1 MPECPQF
8 RIDVQDT
15 KLPPLGEAEAAS
27 LTSFFSEVVVDA
39 DGDVEAVL
47 VEVASDAS
55 NT

>member
-1 MPECPQF
+1 MPS
-8 RIDVQDT
+8 IDVQHT

-27 LTSFFSEVVVDA
+27 LTFSEVVVDA

>member
-1 MPECPQF
+1 MPS
-8 RIDVQDT
+8 INVQDT

-27 LTSFFSEVVVDA
+27 LTSFFSEVVDA
-39 DGDVEAVL
+39 DGEVEAVF

>member
-1 MPECPQF
+1 MPS
-8 RIDVQDT
+8 IDVQHT

-27 LTSFFSEVVVDA
+27 LTSFSEVVVDA